1 MNEMKKAVIS
11 VLGTD
16 RKGIIARVSG
26 ILFDNDANILD
37 ISQTSTDDRIDMM
50 MVVDIEGFQ
59 GSFRSLLDGLNAVG
73 EEIGCSI
80 KAQHEEIFD
89 MMHRI

>member
-1 MNEMKKAVIS
+1 MHKTIVTLSGKDTI
-11 VLGTD
+11 
-16 RKGIIARVSG
+16 GIIAKVCTY
-26 ILFDNDANILD
+26 FADNHINILD
-37 ISQTSTDDRIDMM
+37 ISQTTTDDRIDMM
-50 MVVDIEGFQ
+50 MVVDIDGFQ
-59 GSFRSLLDGLNAVG
+59 GSFRNLLDGLNAVG

>member
-1 MNEMKKAVIS
+1 M
-11 VLGTD
+11 
-16 RKGIIARVSG
+16 RKTIVTLSGKDTIGIIAK
-26 ILFDNDANILD
+26 ICTYFADNHINILD

>member
-1 MNEMKKAVIS
+1 M
-11 VLGTD
+11 
-16 RKGIIARVSG
+16 RKTIVTLSGKDTIGIIAK
-26 ILFDNDANILD
+26 ICTFFADNHINILD

-50 MVVDIEGFQ
+50 MVVDIERFQ

>member
-1 MNEMKKAVIS
+1 M
-11 VLGTD
+11 
-16 RKGIIARVSG
+16 RKTIVTLSGKDTIGIIAKVCTY
-26 ILFDNDANILD
+26 FADNRINILD
-37 ISQTSTDDRIDMM
+37 ITQTSTEERIDMM
-50 MVVDIEGFQ
+50 MVVDIERFEGT
-59 GSFRSLLDGLNAVG
+59 FRKLLDDLNKVG

>member
-1 MNEMKKAVIS
+1 M
-11 VLGTD
+11 
-16 RKGIIARVSG
+16 RKTIVTLSGKDTIGIIAK
-26 ILFDNDANILD
+26 ICTFFADNHINILD

-59 GSFRSLLDGLNAVG
+59 GNFRSLLDGLNAVG

>member
-1 MNEMKKAVIS
+1 MNRIIVTLSGK
-11 VLGTD
+11 D
-16 RKGIIARVSG
+16 RVGIIAK
-26 ILFDNDANILD
+26 ICTFFAENHINILD

-50 MVVDIEGFQ
+50 MVVDIEKFEGNFKD
-59 GSFRSLLDGLNAVG
+59 LINGLNTVG
-73 EEIGCSI
+73 GEIGCSI

>member
-1 MNEMKKAVIS
+1 M
-11 VLGTD
+11 
-16 RKGIIARVSG
+16 RKTIVTLSGKDTIGIIAKVCTY
-26 ILFDNDANILD
+26 FADNHINILD

-59 GSFRSLLDGLNAVG
+59 GSFRELLDGLNVVG
-73 EEIGCSI
+73 DEIGCSI